1 MISRK
6 KGKWSLLCVVIFIIT
21 PYILLFSTKFLPT
34 SYKFET
40 TSLPVIPEE
49 IKSTLKQ
56 GSYKFETTSL
66 PVIPEEIKSTLK
78 QGSYS
83 SPRGNF
89 SSFYVNIMPGPDEP
103 QINQIFL
110 HLMSQSRCALNNSET
125 FIIDVGLNVGYFSL
139 LTSTY
144 DCSYVISLDPQIF
157 CHQLYRLSR
166 STSAF
171 ANKWNAYLNAA
182 WFRPVQLKIQR
193 NVCDGGYSLNYRP
206 QVVPKANETVIV
218 QSVAVDSLP
227 ELQLY
232 PSTEILLV
240 KIDTEGAEIGV
251 LLSCQKLIESNRVDN
266 LIIEL
271 MNYQWSALME
281 TDFNNSEE
289 VGLKVLSDLQKKYEA
304 ILLADADFSDEIIAW
319 SSSSLPKSNPLLGFS
334 AVIPEGPKGFPVLL
348 ENRKRLTR
356 GCNIWFRRKT

>member
-1 MISRK
+1 M
-6 KGKWSLLCVVIFIIT
+6 
-21 PYILLFSTKFLPT
+21 
-34 SYKFET
+34 
-40 TSLPVIPEE
+40 
-49 IKSTLKQ
+49 
-56 GSYKFETTSL
+56 
-66 PVIPEEIKSTLK
+66 
-78 QGSYS
+78 
-83 SPRGNF
+83 
-89 SSFYVNIMPGPDEP
+89 
-103 QINQIFL
+103 
-110 HLMSQSRCALNNSET
+110 
-125 FIIDVGLNVGYFSL
+125 GYFSL

-227 ELQLY
+227 ELQLH
-232 PSTEILLV
+232 PSSNILLV

-251 LLSCQKLIESNRVDN
+251 LLSCQKLIESNRIDN
-266 LIIEL
+266 FIIEV
-271 MNYQWSALME
+271 MNHRWSKLLQK
-281 TDFNNSEE
+281 DFINFGE

-304 ILLADADFSDEIIAW
+304 ILLADTEFSDEISAW
-319 SSSSLPKSNPLLGFS
+319 SSSSSLKSNFLRGFR

-348 ENRKRLTR
+348 ENRNRLKR
-356 GCNIWFRRKT
+356 GCNIWFTRRP